1 MNLSDRITNHRYIEI
16 IKGDEYRS
24 KIGSEITD
32 NLLFYDVY
40 KRANQIVNEIINTT
54 NHYSQ
59 QRSIDNMGFSYSLGN
74 NIILFTGPRG
84 QGKTSAMNT
93 FSYFLKDRSILKTDE
108 ATNDCHKNGTF
119 EVLGIIDPT
128 TMNNKESLMRVLLS
142 KMLISFERKAKE
154 IDKLSCYKESG
165 DRAQREELL
174 RQFSLCY
181 DNINFLESSNIDYL
195 EMNDLDSLARLGYGT
210 DLRSNF
216 LELVCQYLSYMDSI
230 EQKENDK
237 PKRYLVIQIDDADLS
252 AGNSFVICEQIREYL
267 QIPGVIVLMAADFN
281 QIRNSI
287 YQEYISQYEK
297 LIKLQTRIDVIDS
310 LYQKTWKYLEK
321 MFPEGHRVYIPDMK
335 NLMRDSKEIL
345 HIRYLDENRKAIF
358 KNSNDNNE
366 DIQEQLLKAIYD
378 RTGIIFSDRQIGV
391 HPILPET
398 MRELTHFL
406 KYVIGMPKIDHV
418 SLFKGL
424 YTKDGNI
431 KERKVKQLLQLRENL
446 KRFYYYCFNNWMQ
459 FHIGKEVYN
468 IIWEMSD
475 AKENLEL
482 VYKKLTKKIE
492 LLKLGTEWH
501 KEDYIMD
508 EHSPIPTLEAIFLQ
522 CEALES
528 QEEYH
533 MLKDAASIYY
543 SVYLNELFVNAI
555 LQKSASKLR
564 KFVTSVINISAKEKE
579 EIGLM
584 FVLDHPITEL
594 DYLKSYS
601 WYPLFVRPGRKDE
614 ESEYFDL
621 WNFYLWQLDLIEDPE
636 RYQLMSEEVTGN
648 FLFSFRNALMNPEVR
663 GELIKSNRIK
673 IISADSNENW
683 YFRCI
688 TTYKA
693 LNQWAMGNNFKYLD
707 LAKETETNEF
717 EPLMLSN
724 RALATLV
731 YLSNSK
737 NKSKFVLECAD
748 RIISRCQKIC
758 AKLKDYK
765 KVGNVNGF
773 NIGLLSN
780 EYNGSSLPFGF
791 IINEE
796 KIKDEQ
802 LKELISWD
810 QKYTANYSKT
820 VRFLVK
826 KNVPII
832 EFKVELSS
840 LIEEFETITNE
851 VGKLKN

>member
-24 KIGSEITD
+24 KIGREITD

-59 QRSIDNMGFSYSLGN
+59 QRDIDNIGFSYSLGN

-93 FSYFLKDRSILKTDE
+93 FSYFLKDRSILKTDN
-108 ATNDCHKNGTF
+108 ATNDCHENGTF

-128 TMNNKESLMRVLLS
+128 MMNNKESLMRVLLS

-154 IDKLSCYKESG
+154 IDKLSDYKESR
-165 DRAQREELL
+165 DRMQREELL

-181 DNINFLESSNIDYL
+181 DNINFLESNNIDYL

-216 LELVCQYLSYMDSI
+216 LGLVDQYLSYMDSI
-230 EQKENDK
+230 EQEAKGKKE
-237 PKRYLVIQIDDADLS
+237 RYLVIQIDDADLS

-345 HIRYLDENRKAIF
+345 HIRYLDENRTAIF
-358 KNSNDNNE
+358 KNTKDNYE
-366 DIQEQLLKAIYD
+366 DIQKQLLKAIYD

-406 KYVIGMPKIDHV
+406 KYVIGMPRIDHV
-418 SLFKGL
+418 LLFNEL

-431 KERKVKQLLQLRENL
+431 KEKKVKQLLQLRENL

-492 LLKLGTEWH
+492 LLGLDTEWQ

-522 CEALES
+522 CEVLES

-555 LQKSASKLR
+555 LQRSASKLR
-564 KFVTSVINISAKEKE
+564 KFVTSVIKIPAKEKE

-594 DYLKSYS
+594 DYVKSYS
-601 WYPLFVRPGRKDE
+601 WYPLFVRSGRDE
-614 ESEYFDL
+614 GLEYFDL

-636 RYQLMSEEVTGN
+636 RYQLMSEEVSGN
-648 FLFSFRNALMNPEVR
+648 SLFSFRNALMNPEVR

-673 IISADSNENW
+673 IISADINENW

-688 TTYKA
+688 TTYRA
-693 LNQWAMGNNFKYLD
+693 LNEWTKGDYFEYLK
-707 LAKETETNEF
+707 LAKVTETNEF
-717 EPLMLSN
+717 ELLMLSN

-737 NKSKFVLECAD
+737 NKSKFILECAD

-765 KVGNVNGF
+765 KIGNANEF
-773 NIGLLSN
+773 NIGLLIN

-791 IINEE
+791 ILNEE

-826 KNVPII
+826 QNVPVI

-840 LIEEFETITNE
+840 LIEEFETITTE
-851 VGKLKN
+851 VGKLKK